1 MTILKGSNFCL
12 CSTELSTGA
21 TINKWRDREKDVVAG
36 TRFLIL
42 PKENGDG
49 GNSKL
54 ILSGEQALLGT
65 FVAPNEPL
73 SN

>member
-1 MTILKGSNFCL
+1 M
-12 CSTELSTGA
+12 
-21 TINKWRDREKDVVAG
+21 VAG

>member
-1 MTILKGSNFCL
+1 M
-12 CSTELSTGA
+12 
-21 TINKWRDREKDVVAG
+21 VAG

-54 ILSGEQALLGT
+54 ILSGEQALLET